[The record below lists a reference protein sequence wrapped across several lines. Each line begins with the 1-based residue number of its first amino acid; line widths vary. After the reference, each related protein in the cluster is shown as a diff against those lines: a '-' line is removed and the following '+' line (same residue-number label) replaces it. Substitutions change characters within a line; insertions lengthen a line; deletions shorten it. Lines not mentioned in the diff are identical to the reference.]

1 MLLFFL
7 SWFFPWCPR
16 ITGRFP
22 SAISVALPSDL
33 SPLHW
38 TDEKAKPERKGGS
51 GQRLLKSTLWSWEE
65 WECMG
70 YAFSPIYASPPL
82 VLTKPLAEGHR
93 LLQRKTSAQGVIR
106 GSARK
111 KKNRVREREEGW
123 GKNKSQGIKN
133 EPGQKFHPALV
144 SDMASPDRVS

>member
-1 MLLFFL
+1 
-7 SWFFPWCPR
+7 
-16 ITGRFP
+16 
-22 SAISVALPSDL
+22 
-33 SPLHW
+33 
-38 TDEKAKPERKGGS
+38 
-51 GQRLLKSTLWSWEE
+51 
-65 WECMG
+65 MG
-70 YAFSPIYASPPL
+70 YALSPIYASPPL